1 MTTNELQKILIP
13 YVEMVKGLYGDK
25 LKSVILFGS
34 YARNEQ
40 EPDSDVDIMILVDL
54 TDKELLSYQKKLSF
68 LTYDFNMEHNTDIA
82 PLQKSA
88 DFFNRWA
95 KTYPFYSNVRKEGI
109 TLYAA

>member
-1 MTTNELQKILIP
+1 
-13 YVEMVKGLYGDK
+13 MVKGLYGDK

-40 EPDSDVDIMILVDL
+40 EPDSDVDIMILIDL
-54 TDKELLSYQKKLSF
+54 TDKELLPYQKKLSF

-88 DFFNRWA
+88 DFFNRWE